1 MAFLSSGDI
10 FAGAAGACAKAAP
23 IPIMSANSALTAV
36 RIIDAPCMCPVDL
49 GCALEA
55 LVALAVVAAALL
67 DPLQAA
73 VAVAGLVG
81 VVLVEAGFHAGLAG
95 GILGVF
101 GADRAREHGIADRD
115 RRGSWSCWRRR
126 GCRGGAGVRGLAR
139 MPSSG
144 QPPRRSRI
152 GPCGSRSTSCR

>member
-23 IPIMSANSALTAV
+23 IPIMSANSALMAV
-36 RIIDAPCMCPVDL
+36 RIIDAPCMGPVDL
-49 GCALEA
+49 GGALQA

-73 VAVAGLVG
+73 VAVAGLVSM
-81 VVLVEAGFHAGLAG
+81 VLVETGFHAGLAG

-101 GADRAREHGIADRD
+101 GVDRAREHGIADRD
-115 RRGSWSCWRRR
+115 RRGSWSGRRCRR
-126 GCRGGAGVRGLAR
+126 GCRGWRGCRRRGRRVGTALRLAE
-139 MPSSG
+139 
-144 QPPRRSRI
+144 
-152 GPCGSRSTSCR
+152 